1 MALSKVKTVSIV
13 SFENHDNGVTYRYEA
28 TSEEGSTPIRIAFT
42 IEKESL
48 LVVRGY
54 QDNLNGLFSF
64 EVLRSAS
71 GFDRSAAQQI
81 VDADLILIAKLLK

>member
-1 MALSKVKTVSIV
+1 MALSKTKTVSIV

-28 TSEEGSTPIRIAFT
+28 TSEEGSTPLRIAFT

-64 EVLRSAS
+64 EVLRNAS
-71 GFDRSAAQQI
+71 GFDRSLAQQTI
-81 VDADLILIAKLLK
+81 DEDLIQVVELLK